1 MPGSGVSPADPPGFQ
16 AQLSTHCVS
25 RVSDFSSLGLNLL
38 ICKWESS
45 LQSPQVVKLIRI
57 DNARNT
63 IGRYLIDKKH
73 YCGSS
78 FLRKPWA
85 AFKLLQS

>member
-16 AQLSTHCVS
+16 AQLSAHCVS

-38 ICKWESS
+38 YYKWESS
-45 LQSPQVVKLIRI
+45 LQSPQVVRLIRI
-57 DNARNT
+57 DNAQNT
-63 IGRYLIDKKH
+63 TGRYLIDKKH

-78 FLRKPWA
+78 FLRNPWA